1 VTIQFTR
8 NYYVAQFGWYHG
20 QLLLGRWRVIFR
32 R

>member
-1 VTIQFTR
+1 VTITFAF
-8 NYYVAQFGWYHG
+8 NPYVAQFGWYHG